1 MTKTNYC
8 LMPPTTIAFAHD
20 KASSSFYAITRPET
34 KTINVE
40 SSYESFRLINCDS
53 CPIAISEVELFN
65 KLQAEGKPPL
75 LPNKITYCSQNN
87 VCNGSDLMI
96 DVCAKGHKLTNSI
109 KVNINTP
116 YLLWVWDYST
126 KSKMAWRLYGI
137 SDSTPIDKNTTTE
150 LLVKPYLLANVY
162 LTDPGAICWGKTK
175 KPRDLK
181 EAFYFYWEA
190 PFNTETSPA
199 EVKDLASYVTKY
211 SIETDKV
218 NEFKSFN
225 FNKINW
231 FWSDTEAYQDGLMFT
246 EDIKL
251 INTYPNKV
259 TKNSDHLLV
268 KIKKTDSAN
277 WMLNIND
284 FVCLKQGKLTGT
296 AKVKVLY
303 KERSVSD
310 LPVVSVNPINEMT
323 PVSTDL
329 QDATILKQEEE

>member
-1 MTKTNYC
+1 
-8 LMPPTTIAFAHD
+8 MPPSTVAFAHD

-34 KTINVE
+34 KTMNVE
-40 SSYESFRLINCDS
+40 SSYESFRLMNCES
-53 CPIAISEVELFN
+53 CPIAISEAELFN

-75 LPNKITYCSQNN
+75 LPNKITYCSHNN

-96 DVCAKGHKLTNSI
+96 DVCAQGHKLTNNI
-109 KVNINTP
+109 QVNVQTP
-116 YLLWVWDYST
+116 HLLWVWDYST

-137 SDSTPIDKNTTTE
+137 SASTPVKSGSPE

-181 EAFYFYWEA
+181 EAYYFFWEA

-211 SIETDKV
+211 SIETDNV

-225 FNKINW
+225 FDKINW
-231 FWSDTEAYQDGLMFT
+231 FWSDLDVYQDGLMFT
-246 EDIKL
+246 EDTKL
-251 INTYPNKV
+251 INSYPNKV
-259 TKNSDHLLV
+259 TKGNDSLLI

-284 FVCLKQGKLTGT
+284 YICIKQGKLTGT

-303 KERSVSD
+303 KERSAFIE
-310 LPVVSVNPINEMT
+310 PVVSEEHIIEENPVIAE
-323 PVSTDL
+323 L
-329 QDATILKQEEE
+329 QSISNAEEEE